1 MLMYYK
7 PKPFSPPQEILV
19 PILVRVGTSKS
30 GSLVRSTN
38 YSTTTGYVR
47 VKSSTTTSF
56 MSKSGSHGQTRQT
69 TNSRQVLSHILE
81 RCCKNTQSSYWIPPK
96 KHRLI
101 ILSSLILKHTHMRKA
116 PLPSITWFQWGESI
130 PMRGNYHLGLLEVI
144 WTWWVHGNSAYL
156 LAVKWQWIQ
165 CIVIIHQPEVPWRN
179 LGWLCFALDDPSPTV
194 FSSKFGLIQRD
205 HRGAQ

>member
-1 MLMYYK
+1 MYYK

-47 VKSSTTTSF
+47 VKSSTTTSC

-81 RCCKNTQSSYWIPPK
+81 RCCKNTQASYWIRPK
-96 KHRLI
+96 KAPIGNFEFPDFETHPYEKSSATIHFLI
-101 ILSSLILKHTHMRKA
+101 PVRGIYYNLFQCGET
-116 PLPSITWFQWGESI
+116 IT
-130 PMRGNYHLGLLEVI
+130 Y
-144 WTWWVHGNSAYL
+144 GNSAYL
-156 LAVKWQWIQ
+156 LAVKWQ
-165 CIVIIHQPEVPWRN
+165 
-179 LGWLCFALDDPSPTV
+179 
-194 FSSKFGLIQRD
+194 
-205 HRGAQ
+205 